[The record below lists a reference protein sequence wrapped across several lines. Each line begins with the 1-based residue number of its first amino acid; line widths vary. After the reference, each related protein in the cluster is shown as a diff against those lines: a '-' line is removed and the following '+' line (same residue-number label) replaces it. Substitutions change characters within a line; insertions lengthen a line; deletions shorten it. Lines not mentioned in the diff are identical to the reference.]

1 MSETLASVPTTPMQ
15 PSAAQPVAVSSPPLQ
30 PHILVVEDDVF
41 VREVL
46 EVYLRAEGYQVT
58 VASDGREMRSV
69 LAEEAIHLVIM
80 DLRLPGEDGF
90 ALTRY
95 LREQYALGII
105 ILTTRNETVDRVVGL
120 ECGADDYVT
129 KPFEERELLARIRSV
144 LRRTGALADTPGMR
158 PGPAIGSTNGVGPQ
172 SLAFHGCT
180 LDERAGLFRARDGAE
195 TLLTGNEC
203 RLLAYLVRSTGQ
215 VQSREKLMAAVL
227 QRMWDPLDRSID
239 VLITRLRHKIEA
251 DPKRP
256 AIIKTIRGTGYLL
269 SLEQPAAESAA

>member
-1 MSETLASVPTTPMQ
+1 MSLPETSPSLQTP
-15 PSAAQPVAVSSPPLQ
+15 AKQ
-30 PHILVVEDDVF
+30 PHILVVEDDPF

-46 EVYLRAEGYQVT
+46 EIYLRGEGYRVT
-58 VASDGREMRSV
+58 LAHDGNEMRSV
-69 LAEEAIHLVIM
+69 LSNDPVHLVIM

-90 ALTRY
+90 ALTRH
-95 LREQYALGII
+95 LREQHAVGII

-144 LRRTGALADTPGMR
+144 LRRTGALADIAPVARQPVAPGQR
-158 PGPAIGSTNGVGPQ
+158 R
-172 SLAFHGCT
+172 LAFHGCT
-180 LDERAGLFRARDGAE
+180 LDEIAGLFRARDGAE

-203 RLLAYLVRSTGQ
+203 RLLAHLVRCAGQ
-215 VQSREKLMAAVL
+215 VQSRESLMAAVL

-239 VLITRLRHKIEA
+239 VLITRVRHKIEA

-256 AIIKTIRGTGYLL
+256 AIIKTIRGTGYLFTPET
-269 SLEQPAAESAA
+269 SMAENAA

>member
-1 MSETLASVPTTPMQ
+1 MSETLASVPTSPLQ
-15 PSAAQPVAVSSPPLQ
+15 PSAAQPTAASTPPPP

-69 LAEEAIHLVIM
+69 LAEEAVHLVIM

-144 LRRTGALADTPGMR
+144 LRRVGALADSPAMR
-158 PGPAIGSTNGVGPQ
+158 PGPSVNGAGPQ
-172 SLAFHGCT
+172 NLAFHGCT

-203 RLLAYLVRSTGQ
+203 RLLAYLIRSAGHA
-215 VQSREKLMAAVL
+215 QSREKLMAAVL

-239 VLITRLRHKIEA
+239 VLITRLRHKIET

-256 AIIKTIRGTGYLL
+256 AIIKTVRGTGYLL

>member
-1 MSETLASVPTTPMQ
+1 MSQKTAPAPTLAK
-15 PSAAQPVAVSSPPLQ
+15 Q
-30 PHILVVEDDVF
+30 PHILVVEDDPF

-46 EVYLRAEGYQVT
+46 EIYLRGEGYQVT
-58 VASDGREMRSV
+58 VASDGREMRKV
-69 LAEEAIHLVIM
+69 LAEGTVHLVIM

-95 LREQYALGII
+95 LREQYSVGII

-144 LRRTGALADTPGMR
+144 LRRVGALADNSLPAAKPTTPDQHKL
-158 PGPAIGSTNGVGPQ
+158 S
-172 SLAFHGCT
+172 FHGCT
-180 LDERAGLFRARDGAE
+180 MDESAGLIRMQSGQE

-203 RLLAYLVRSTGQ
+203 RLLAFLVRQAGQ

-227 QRMWDPLDRSID
+227 QKGWDPLDRSID

-269 SLEQPAAESAA
+269 SMEAAVSENAA

>member
-1 MSETLASVPTTPMQ
+1 MSAPTAPAQPTTAPATASF
-15 PSAAQPVAVSSPPLQ
+15 PSAQ
-30 PHILVVEDDVF
+30 PHILVVEDDIF

-46 EVYLRAEGYQVT
+46 EVYLRAEGYHVT
-58 VASDGREMRSV
+58 VATDGREMRAA
-69 LAEEAIHLVIM
+69 LAAESIQLVIM

-95 LREQYALGII
+95 LREQYSVGII

-144 LRRTGALADTPGMR
+144 LRRTGALTDMPLRSGFQGAASGT
-158 PGPAIGSTNGVGPQ
+158 GPQ
-172 SLAFHGCT
+172 GLVFHGCT

-203 RLLAYLVRSTGQ
+203 RLLAYLVRTAGQ
-215 VQSREKLMAAVL
+215 VQSREKLMSAVL

-239 VLITRLRHKIEA
+239 VLVTRLRHKIEA

-256 AIIKTIRGTGYLL
+256 AMIKTIRGTGYLL
-269 SLEQPAAESAA
+269 SQDHSSAESAA